1 MKQDEFFDE
10 QIIDMINQSEQKTA
24 ASISNQS
31 ESAEKAEE
39 NVTADPEKQS
49 IDTGIKILGRWIYF
63 ERQPLAKEM

>member
-39 NVTADPEKQS
+39 NVTATQKNKALTMVS
-49 IDTGIKILGRWIYF
+49 KF
-63 ERQPLAKEM
+63 